1 MRTHVHQPH
10 TRKTKSL
17 LRAILAPLLLLS
29 LATSGITLAEGSTPI
44 LQQAKQAL
52 AKKDPRTAKIH
63 LRNLLK
69 KTPSNVA
76 ARTLLGSIYY
86 AEKNYGGAAKEL
98 QIAIR
103 LGAED
108 PNTLLL
114 LAQSL
119 LKQGNLEEVIDKIQV
134 PDGASRPFAAR
145 VLAVRAQALVMSG
158 KPEKAEAMFHE
169 ALELDPQAIDAIT
182 GLARFELTRKH
193 LEPALKQAEQAIAID
208 PDDLQAWLIRA
219 EAQQGLGRVAEAR
232 QAYER
237 SLELAPDHPS
247 ALIGL
252 ATLDLQDGDVEA
264 AKKRIDRT
272 VEVAPHRIAGHYLQ
286 ALMAY
291 QEQDYDRAADILG
304 NILMGTREHLPS
316 QLLLGTIRYRQGQL
330 EQARDRLSLFVTRVP
345 GNPNA
350 RKLLAATLMK
360 LRQADKA
367 IEILTPIADA
377 SPDDP
382 QILAL
387 LGSAHVQNGDTERGT
402 ELLSRAA
409 ELAPE
414 APAIRT
420 QLALTQLA
428 SGNTEAA
435 IIELQTAA
443 DLGMSQADFLLVI
456 THIRQK
462 EYDQAIATSKKLIE
476 KMSDNPAPYNLL
488 GAALAGKGDDEG
500 ARKAFAQ
507 ALAMNPDAT
516 ASRFNVARMDL
527 RAGQREEAITNL
539 DIILAKHPGHLGS
552 ATTRAG
558 LAIQDGEQD
567 QAQALLVA
575 AYESHRDSVR
585 AGLVLSRFYLQTKKP
600 LDALRITREVSN
612 KHGDNAAVQRVLGM
626 ALAATGDQQGARD
639 AFRKVVA
646 ANPDSIAD
654 RQRLAITEL
663 GTGKLR
669 SAEKNLRPVVAAKPD
684 NLQLTATLA
693 ALHIQ
698 LKHYTD
704 AMTLATR
711 LQQEAPDSAIGY
723 RLVGDIIA
731 ATGDPKDA
739 VPLYRQ
745 AIAKNPSADN
755 YRRLYYLQA
764 ASDPLNATATAKEW
778 LELAPKD
785 PAPALI
791 LAGEAERRKDSD
803 TALRYYQKVISNH
816 PDQVIALNNAAW
828 LLMKIDGETALKYA
842 KRASELAPD
851 NNSISDTYGMI
862 LLQQSRPEKALIM
875 LQRAAAKDLKRS
887 EFGYHAALA
896 LYALG
901 RRDDAITRLGYV
913 LRKNQD
919 FGERAEAEQTLKTWE
934 TELEAKQR

>member
-1 MRTHVHQPH
+1 MRTTVHQAH
-10 TRKTKSL
+10 TRKTKPL
-17 LRAILAPLLLLS
+17 LRAILTPLLLLS
-29 LATSGITLAEGSTPI
+29 LASPVISQAEDSTQI

-52 AKKDPRTAKIH
+52 AQKDPRTAKIH

-69 KTPSNVA
+69 KAPSDTA
-76 ARTLLGSIYY
+76 ARTLLGNIYF

-108 PNTLLL
+108 PNTLML

-134 PDGASRPFAAR
+134 PEGASKSFTAR
-145 VLAVRAQALVMSG
+145 ILAVRAQALVMSG
-158 KPEKAEAMFHE
+158 QAEKAEAMFRE
-169 ALELDPQAIDAIT
+169 ARTLDPRATAAIT

-193 LEPALKQAEQAIAID
+193 LEPALKLAEEAIAID

-219 EAQQGLGRVAEAR
+219 EAQQGLSRFPEAR

-237 SLELAPDHPS
+237 TLELAPNHPS
-247 ALIGL
+247 ALLGL
-252 ATLDLQDGDVEA
+252 ATLDLKDGDLET
-264 AKKRIDRT
+264 AKERIDLT
-272 VEVAPHRIAGHYLQ
+272 VKLAPNRIAGHYLQ

-304 NILMGTREHLPS
+304 NILLGTREHLPS

-345 GNPNA
+345 DNRNA

-367 IEILTPIADA
+367 VEILTPIARA
-377 SPDDP
+377 TPDDP

-387 LGSAHVQNGDTERGT
+387 LGSAHVQNGDIQQGS
-402 ELLSRAA
+402 ELLTRAA
-409 ELAPE
+409 KLAPE

-428 SGNTEAA
+428 GGQTEAA
-435 IIELQTAA
+435 IAELRTAA
-443 DLGMSQADFLLVI
+443 DLGMSQADFLLII

-462 EYDQAIATSKKLIE
+462 EYDRAIANSKKLIE
-476 KMSDNPAPYNLL
+476 KMPDNPAPYNLL
-488 GAALAGKGDDEG
+488 GAALAGKGENDN

-507 ALAMNPDAT
+507 ALSINPEAT

-527 RAGQREEAITNL
+527 RAGQREQAITNL

-558 LAIQDGEQD
+558 LAVQDNDQD
-567 QAQALLVA
+567 KAQALLIA
-575 AYESHRDSVR
+575 AYEANRNSAR

-600 LDALRITREVSN
+600 LDALRIARELSN
-612 KHGDNAAVQRVLGM
+612 TQAENIAVQRVLGM
-626 ALAATGDQQGARD
+626 ALSATGDQQGARE

-646 ANPDSIAD
+646 KNPDSIDD

-663 GTGKLR
+663 QTGKFR
-669 SAEKNLRPVVAAKPD
+669 SAEENLRPVVAAKPD

-693 ALHIQ
+693 ALHIE

-704 AMTLATR
+704 AKTLATR
-711 LQQEAPDSAIGY
+711 LQKEAPDSAIGY
-723 RLVGDIIA
+723 RLAGDIIA

-739 VPLYRQ
+739 VPVYRQ
-745 AIAKNPSADN
+745 AIAKQPSADN
-755 YRRLYYLQA
+755 YRRLYFLQA
-764 ASDPLNATATAKEW
+764 GSDPASATATAREW
-778 LELAPKD
+778 LTLSPKD

-791 LAGEAERRKDSD
+791 LAAEAERRKDSD
-803 TALRYYQKVISNH
+803 TALRYYQQIIANH
-816 PDQVIALNNAAW
+816 PDQVVALNNAAW
-828 LLMKIDGETALKYA
+828 LLMETDGKTALAYA
-842 KRASELAPD
+842 KRANELAPD
-851 NNSISDTYGMI
+851 NNSITDTYGMI
-862 LLQQSRPEKALIM
+862 LLQQDKPEKALIM
-875 LQRAAAKDLKRS
+875 LQRAAAKDLKRP

-913 LRKNQD
+913 LGKD
-919 FGERAEAEQTLKTWE
+919 TEFGERAEAEQTLEVWE
-934 TELEAKQR
+934 AELEAGQK